1 MKIEMEEIDKPV
13 IPDWAF
19 FVGWLVAI
27 SILAV
32 DFVLIF
38 LVP

>member
-13 IPDWAF
+13 IPDWVF

-27 SILAV
+27 VILAV
-32 DFVLIF
+32 DFVLF